1 MGWISLPPRS
11 HCTADWLPHPCLASL
26 WSSQAW
32 FPWLFAIGDDEA
44 IAGSGRY
51 VVAICFAI
59 EHAII
64 LLALVVNQLIPDEP
78 EWVSDEMAR
87 LEYEKDKASRELRK
101 EESLKKH
108 TRSPEKKKHK

>member
-1 MGWISLPPRS
+1 M
-11 HCTADWLPHPCLASL
+11 
-26 WSSQAW
+26 
-32 FPWLFAIGDDEA
+32 
-44 IAGSGRY
+44 
-51 VVAICFAI
+51 VAICFAI